1 MAGLTEIRREIE
13 AGEFEFDPAL
23 EDIHMAIESR
33 LTARLGEVGKKLHT
47 ARSRNDQVAL
57 DVRLYLAEEVEGLIN
72 DLADL
77 RLAGVRLAHRHQDVI
92 MPGYTH
98 LQRAQPILFAHHLL
112 AYDEMWRRDIERLH
126 ESLQRIKVSPLGA
139 AALAG
144 TTFPI
149 DPAAVAA
156 ELGFPRVFRNSLDA
170 VSDRD
175 FLLEFA
181 AHASIIMV
189 HLSRLA
195 EELILWSASEFG
207 FVALPDAYATGSS
220 IMPQKKNPD
229 VPELIRGKTGR
240 VAGHLMG
247 LLMIMKGLPLAYNRD
262 LQEDKEHLFD
272 TVDTVRASVTLMAG
286 LVENLTVRPE
296 EMAAALHGGFLTAT
310 DLADYLVTKGTPFR
324 TAHEQVGNTVRYAE
338 VQGREL
344 WELSLTEI
352 QQFAPQAEPDVFDWL
367 KIENSVAR
375 RRSPG
380 GTAPERVREA
390 LERAEAEIGL
400 NLHEQESIA
409 GVRGQGSGVRGWCRR
424 LQRFSSPFLPKTE
437 NRKPKTVL
445 FGLLCLLL
453 LAAACGKKMTPYA
466 PDRVLPAPVREFRL
480 AQEGDSLVVS
490 WLLPRENLL
499 GQPLTQVQ
507 GCRVYR
513 AATEGDD
520 AGSPGVGGFRPLCR
534 YRPGLPPAG
543 GGAGRG
549 HAVPGPGAGAGPPLL
564 LPGGGL

>member
-1 MAGLTEIRREIE
+1 MPQKPWGGRFEGKTDQSVEDFTTSLSFDRRLARQDIAGSIAHARMLARQGIITPAEGDEIVAGLTEIRREIE

-23 EDIHMAIESR
+23 EDIHMAVESR

-77 RLAGVRLAHRHQDVI
+77 RLAGVRLAHRHRNVI

-112 AYDEMWRRDIERLH
+112 AYDEMWRRDSQRLQ
-126 ESLQRIKVSPLGA
+126 ESLHRIKVSPLGA

-149 DPAAVAA
+149 DPKFVAA

-175 FLLEFA
+175 FILEFA

-195 EELILWSASEFG
+195 EELILWSTSEFG

-229 VPELIRGKTGR
+229 VPELIRGKSGR
-240 VAGHLMG
+240 VAGRLMG
-247 LLMIMKGLPLAYNRD
+247 LLMLLKGLPLAYNRD
-262 LQEDKEHLFD
+262 LQEDKEPLFD
-272 TVDTVRASVTLMAG
+272 TVDTVRASVKLMAG
-286 LVENLTVRPE
+286 LLENLTVRPE
-296 EMAAALHGGFLTAT
+296 KMAAALQGGFLTAT
-310 DLADYLVTKGTPFR
+310 DLADYLVTRGAPFR

-338 VQGREL
+338 KQGKEL

-352 QQFAPQAEPDVFDWL
+352 RQFAPLAETDVFDWL
-367 KIENSVAR
+367 SIENSVNR

-380 GTAPERVREA
+380 GTAPERVAEA

-400 NLHEQESIA
+400 NLHEQEI
-409 GVRGQGSGVRGWCRR
+409 
-424 LQRFSSPFLPKTE
+424 
-437 NRKPKTVL
+437 
-445 FGLLCLLL
+445 
-453 LAAACGKKMTPYA
+453 
-466 PDRVLPAPVREFRL
+466 
-480 AQEGDSLVVS
+480 
-490 WLLPRENLL
+490 
-499 GQPLTQVQ
+499 
-507 GCRVYR
+507 
-513 AATEGDD
+513 
-520 AGSPGVGGFRPLCR
+520 
-534 YRPGLPPAG
+534 
-543 GGAGRG
+543 
-549 HAVPGPGAGAGPPLL
+549 
-564 LPGGGL
+564 